1 MGNIR
6 IIRQGM
12 DFTNLPQG
20 RGNKA
25 LVDFLDMK
33 IKAESAQDRLYTL
46 KSTSYDFIVKFYA
59 QPWSPNAYPGI
70 SQITYQ
76 LFSISCFQRPNP
88 FITIDN
94 NSDFDRL
101 PDPKTNGGFEISSLP
116 RQYIHNIASW
126 QRWRIDFFSHHQD
139 QIDWSQAENDL
150 LPEPQITK
158 EIIQQELKNNNIKVT
173 PTQELHKLILLNGPG
188 AKEACID
195 RIGTEICLA
204 NYYIEEKKLSSR
216 EQQRRRSLRKIF
228 SIIRD
233 GHKQYISLDFEKG
246 VFEFFNEYGIH
257 QGEYYFNGSFIEG
270 SIRKDVDHQLHFE

>member
-1 MGNIR
+1 MGNIK

-20 RGNKA
+20 REDKA

-46 KSTSYDFIVKFYA
+46 KSTSYDFIVNFYA

-70 SQITYQ
+70 SQTTYQ

-101 PDPKTNGGFEISSLP
+101 PEPKTNGGFEISSLP

-139 QIDWSQAENDL
+139 QIDWSRAENDL
-150 LPEPQITK
+150 LPEPQFTM
-158 EIIQQELKNNNIKVT
+158 EIMEQELKNNNIKVI
-173 PTQELHKLILLNGPG
+173 PTQALHQLILSKGDD
-188 AKEACID
+188 KVACIS
-195 RIGTEICLA
+195 RIGSEICRV
-204 NYYIEEKKLSSR
+204 NYYIEEKDLSSR
-216 EQQRRRSLRKIF
+216 EQQRRGSLRKIF
-228 SIIRD
+228 SIIHN

-246 VFEFFNEYGIH
+246 RFEFFNERGEH
-257 QGEYYFNGSFIEG
+257 QGEFFFDGSRSSEA
-270 SIRKDVDHQLHFE
+270 RTDPQHQLHLR